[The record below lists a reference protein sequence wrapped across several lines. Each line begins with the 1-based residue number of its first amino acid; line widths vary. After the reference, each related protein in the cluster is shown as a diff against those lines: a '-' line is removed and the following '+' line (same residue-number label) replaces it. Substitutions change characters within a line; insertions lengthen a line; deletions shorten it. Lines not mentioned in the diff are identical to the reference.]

1 MTERGFT
8 VEQVGAEDAPALAE
22 LHYLSH
28 TTSFAAFA
36 SPEWVAS
43 RRLDDYRRQ
52 WSDFFARQA
61 PGSRAWAVR
70 IEGRLAGM
78 VKVAPEPEP
87 GLAQLTSMH
96 VHPDFQGRGIGRALL
111 ETAVEFMKGAGYQRA
126 ILGVIQANDKARGL
140 YESGGWQ
147 VLERRE
153 KGIEGVPIATMW
165 RSLGE
170 GA

>member
-8 VEQVGAEDAPALAE
+8 VEQAGPADAAALAE

-36 SPEWVAS
+36 SPDWVAS

-52 WSDFFARQA
+52 WRDFFARQA
-61 PGSRAWAVR
+61 PGSRAWAAR
-70 IEGRLAGM
+70 IDGRLAGM

-87 GLAQLTSMH
+87 ELAQLTSMH

-111 ETAVEFMKGAGYQRA
+111 ETAVEFMRESGYRSA
-126 ILGVIQANDKARGL
+126 ILGVIQANGKARGL
-140 YESGGWQ
+140 YESAGWQ
-147 VLERRE
+147 VLEWRE
-153 KGIEGVPIATMW
+153 KGIEGVPVTTMW
-165 RSLGE
+165 REL
-170 GA
+170 